1 MYARHPRWRNGVTI
15 AIVAP
20 WRSQL
25 WLRLPSGCRERQHRF
40 PENKEKHRDTKQLIN
55 ELNLPASTSFNKK
68 QFFLIHSFNQV
79 TQYNYNF
86 YNDKET
92 NGTWNECDLK
102 RMKFE
107 RTTSRLLGDCSPHY
121 FITKIQ
127 KCQKKIQMTL
137 ILELNLILNKSLQIE
152 LN

>member
-1 MYARHPRWRNGVTI
+1 MI
-15 AIVAP
+15 
-20 WRSQL
+20 
-25 WLRLPSGCRERQHRF
+25 
-40 PENKEKHRDTKQLIN
+40 
-55 ELNLPASTSFNKK
+55 KK
-68 QFFLIHSFNQV
+68 RMGL
-79 TQYNYNF
+79 
-86 YNDKET
+86 ET
-92 NGTWNECDLK
+92 NATWNEWDFK